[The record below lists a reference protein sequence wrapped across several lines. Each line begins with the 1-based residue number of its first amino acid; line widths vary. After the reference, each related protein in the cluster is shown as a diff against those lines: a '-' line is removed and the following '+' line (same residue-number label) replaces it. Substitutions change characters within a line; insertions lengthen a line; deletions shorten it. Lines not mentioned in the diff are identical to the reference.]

1 MFYTILPKWPF
12 IKPSFKRIARFS
24 PLIGL
29 FIGLIQSLTWFL
41 LRFLGWPYISASL
54 VSIIIT
60 IFISGGLHV
69 DGLMDTADGIGA
81 GSSKRYIAM
90 KDSRVGAMGVQ
101 SFSIILILQLAAIIK
116 LGLYAP
122 LAFPMISFWGR
133 FSQIIAIGNYK
144 YIGVKG
150 SNSFHQKYWEGTLN
164 EIKPSLIILGS
175 IIILFLTLTAP
186 NISNT
191 LLLIYCLFSG
201 LATSMLIP
209 YIINKLIEGHS
220 GDTYGATIL
229 TVETTNLLL
238 MSFIFGPK

>member
-12 IKPSFKRIARFS
+12 IKPRFKRIARFS

-29 FIGLIQSLTWFL
+29 FIGLIQSFTWLFL
-41 LRFLGWPYISASL
+41 SFIGWSHISASL
-54 VSIIIT
+54 ISLIIPICIT
-60 IFISGGLHV
+60 GGLHV

-81 GSSKRYIAM
+81 GASKRYKAM

-101 SFSIILILQLAAIIK
+101 SLSILLILQLAAIIK

-122 LAFPMISFWGR
+122 FAFPWVSFWGR

-150 SNSFHQKYWEGTLN
+150 SDSFHQKYWTGTLN

-175 IIILFLTLTAP
+175 MIILSLTLTDL

-191 LLLIYCLFSG
+191 LLLIYSLSSG
-201 LATSMLIP
+201 LLTSMLIP
-209 YIINKLIEGHS
+209 YIINQLIEGHS
-220 GDTYGATIL
+220 GDSYGATIL
-229 TVETTNLLL
+229 SVETTNLLL

>member
-12 IKPSFKRIARFS
+12 IKPRFKRIARFA

-54 VSIIIT
+54 VSLIIT
-60 IFISGGLHV
+60 ICITGGLHV
-69 DGLMDTADGIGA
+69 DGLMDTADGVGA
-81 GSSKRYIAM
+81 GESQRYKAM

-101 SFSIILILQLAAIIK
+101 TFLIVLIIQLAAIIK

-122 LAFPMISFWGR
+122 FAFPVIAFWGR
-133 FSQIIAIGNYK
+133 FAQIIAIGNYK

-150 SNSFHQKYWEGTLN
+150 SDSFHQKYWTGTLN
-164 EIKPSLIILGS
+164 EIKPSLIILGAL
-175 IIILFLTLTAP
+175 IILFVTLTDL
-186 NISNT
+186 NISNI

-201 LATSMLIP
+201 LLTSISIP

-229 TVETTNLLL
+229 TAETTNLLL
-238 MSFIFGPK
+238 ISFIFGPK